1 MPSSADRRRPFWW
14 LVASTLILDRITK
27 VIAER
32 ELLAAPINVLGEVVR
47 FRLAYNPGAAF
58 GLGATFGSASR
69 WIFGV
74 IALVAAWLLWKMSR
88 EAPATDRLRQYAV
101 GFIAG
106 GALGNLIDRLLSSR
120 GVIDF
125 IDVGLRA
132 GAWRWPTFNVADMA
146 VSCGA
151 VALAI
156 SLWHEDTARR
166 RETSG

>member
-1 MPSSADRRRPFWW
+1 MPSGAEGRRPFWG
-14 LVASTLILDRITK
+14 LVVAVLLLDRVTK
-27 VIAER
+27 VIAEK
-32 ELLAAPINVLGEVVR
+32 ELLIAPVNVFGDIVR

-69 WIFGV
+69 WVFGV
-74 IALVAAWLLWKMSR
+74 IALVASWLLWKMNR
-88 EAPATDRLRQYAV
+88 ETPLTDRLRLYAV

-106 GALGNLIDRLLSSR
+106 GALGNFLDRLLSSR

-125 IDVGLRA
+125 IDVGLSA
-132 GAWRWPTFNVADMA
+132 TGWRYPTFNVADMA

-156 SLWHEDTARR
+156 SLWREDGARR
-166 RETSG
+166 HETAG

>member
-1 MPSSADRRRPFWW
+1 MPSDADLRRPFWW
-14 LVASTLILDRITK
+14 LVALTLVLDRITK
-27 VIAER
+27 LVAER
-32 ELLAAPINVLGEVVR
+32 ELLASPIDVLGEVVR

-58 GLGATFGSASR
+58 GLGATFGPASR

-74 IALVAAWLLWKMSR
+74 IALAAAWLLWKMSR
-88 EAPATDRLRQYAV
+88 EAPVTNRLRQYAV

-125 IDVGLRA
+125 IDVGLSA
-132 GAWRWPTFNVADMA
+132 ATWRWPTFNVADMA

-156 SLWHEDTARR
+156 SLWHEDTTRR